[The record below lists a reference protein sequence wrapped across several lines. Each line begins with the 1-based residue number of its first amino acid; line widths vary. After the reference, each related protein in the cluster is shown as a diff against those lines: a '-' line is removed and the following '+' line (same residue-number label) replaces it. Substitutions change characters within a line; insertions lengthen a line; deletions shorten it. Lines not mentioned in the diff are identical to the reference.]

1 MVLTDVL
8 SALVC
13 MKSEELISSVM
24 GLDGEWSLSI
34 HRRETYPALIDL
46 SGPPLPDC
54 DT

>member
-13 MKSEELISSVM
+13 MKSEELISSVT
-24 GLDGEWSLSI
+24 GLGGEWPLSV
-34 HRRETYPALIDL
+34 HRRETCPALMDL
-46 SGPPLPDC
+46 NGPPLPDC

>member
-1 MVLTDVL
+1 MVLMDLL

-13 MKSEELISSVM
+13 MKSEELISPVT
-24 GLDGEWSLSI
+24 GLGGEWPLSV
-34 HRRETYPALIDL
+34 HRRETCPAVMDL